1 MTTKIR
7 IDTLLVQR
15 ELVESREQ
23 AKRLLLAGAVRV
35 NGESLTKPG
44 HRVSTDADVVVL
56 HPQKYVSRGGFK
68 LEKALRVFDIDVRA
82 RVAIDVGASTGGFTD
97 CLLQHGA
104 GFVYAIDVGYGQLA
118 WKLRTHP
125 RVKPIEK
132 TNIRNVKPELFTDC
146 AGRRDIQD
154 REFSPTVLHLAV
166 IDVSFISLRT
176 VLPKVVALCPQD
188 IVALVK
194 PQFEAGRAHVKKGG
208 IVPDTQ
214 VHLETLKNLIA
225 FCEEH
230 LNVCLQGLT
239 YSPIHRDIG
248 NIEYLLWLQ
257 PGIPHGKTASVEEV
271 VQRAHHHFQPGKA
284 SCMTS

>member
-23 AKRLLLAGAVRV
+23 AKRLLLAGSVRV

-104 GFVYAIDVGYGQLA
+104 GFVYAVDVGYGQLA

-146 AGRRDIQD
+146 TGRRDIQE
-154 REFSPTVLHLAV
+154 RKVSSTVLHLAV

-208 IVPDTQ
+208 IVPDKH

-225 FCEEH
+225 FCEAH

-257 PGIPHGKTASVEEV
+257 PGIPRGKTASVEEV
-271 VQRAHHHFQPGKA
+271 VQRAHHHFQAGKA

>member
-154 REFSPTVLHLAV
+154 REFSPTVLNLAV

-194 PQFEAGRAHVKKGG
+194 PQFEVGRAHVKKGG
-208 IVPDTQ
+208 IVPDKH

-225 FCEEH
+225 FCEAH